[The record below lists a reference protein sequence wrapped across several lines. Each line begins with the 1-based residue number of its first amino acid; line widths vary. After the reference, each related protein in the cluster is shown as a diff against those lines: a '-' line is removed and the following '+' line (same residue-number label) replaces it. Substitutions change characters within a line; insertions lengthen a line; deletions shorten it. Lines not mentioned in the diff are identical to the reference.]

1 MENSLKHAD
10 LDGVEIFF
18 MHICSFINKHKER
31 EKARGELHKQIEK
44 IKDAPKK
51 WILEEEVKGLHKKV
65 GKVLDTEKKLLGHKD
80 DSQLVNKLNEKIK
93 HLEGQF
99 AKMKDE
105 RGKALLEKGEK
116 DDSQLVNKLNEKIKH
131 LEQQFAKM
139 KDERDKALLEKK
151 EKISEAHSSIQE
163 IKSRVHT
170 FIKAKEERDKR
181 LKEL

>member
-93 HLEGQF
+93 HLE
-99 AKMKDE
+99 
-105 RGKALLEKGEK
+105 
-116 DDSQLVNKLNEKIKH
+116 
-131 LEQQFAKM
+131 QQFAKM